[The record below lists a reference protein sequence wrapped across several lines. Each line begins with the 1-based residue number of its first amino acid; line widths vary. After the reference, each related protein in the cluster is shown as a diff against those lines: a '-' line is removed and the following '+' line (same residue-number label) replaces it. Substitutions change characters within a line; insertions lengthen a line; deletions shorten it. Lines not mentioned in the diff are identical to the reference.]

1 MTEITICSGT
11 LCYIMGGAD
20 IFEIETKLS
29 EMYNDKIRI
38 KASTCLGFCEGENKQ
53 NPPCVMVGNE
63 LIPDATIEKIIN
75 HLKRLYTR

>member
-20 IFEIETKLS
+20 IFEIETKLC
-29 EMYNDKIRI
+29 EITKEKIHV
-38 KASTCLGFCEGENKQ
+38 KASTCLGYCEGDEKQ
-53 NPPCVMVGNE
+53 NPPCVKINNS

-75 HLKRLYTR
+75 YLKNIR